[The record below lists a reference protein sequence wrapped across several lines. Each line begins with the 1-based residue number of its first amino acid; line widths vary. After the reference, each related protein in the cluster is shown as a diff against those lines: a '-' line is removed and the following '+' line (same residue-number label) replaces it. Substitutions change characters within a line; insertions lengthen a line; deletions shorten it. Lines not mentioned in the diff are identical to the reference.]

1 MFYTV
6 WFYFEVIL
14 HLLKNSKNNTKNYFL
29 NLLRVNYQYNV
40 LILQIL
46 PCNHITTNTEIS
58 NLQRTFNFA
67 NNVLELICL
76 IPLFPSVAMFLLA
89 SFNSKQVPSFPW
101 LSWFWPETITGQLF
115 FKILLKFDLLDVF
128 EWLDSDFTC
137 FGGIFTKVSSV
148 LCFVYYQ
155 TMCNILNIHSTFTYL
170 VFSFSTVNSWI
181 LFQCGIL
188 QVQRINLWVS

>member
-1 MFYTV
+1 M
-6 WFYFEVIL
+6 
-14 HLLKNSKNNTKNYFL
+14 
-29 NLLRVNYQYNV
+29 RVNYQYNV

-46 PCNHITTNTEIS
+46 PCVLLNKYILSCNHITTNTEIT

-76 IPLFPSVAMFLLA
+76 RPLFPSVAMFLLT

-101 LSWFWPETITGQLF
+101 LSWFWTETITGQLF
-115 FKILLKFDLLDVF
+115 LEVF
-128 EWLDSDFTC
+128 SSLIYVFSWLDSDLTC
-137 FGGIFTKVSSV
+137 FGGIFTKESCV

-155 TMCNILNIHSTFTYL
+155 TMCNILSIHNGAILFSPFTYL
-170 VFSFSTVNSWI
+170 VFSSSTVNSWM

-188 QVQRINLWVS
+188 QVQRIICEFLKSWI